1 MISGI
6 VLLEIELDTSEK
18 IATKILF
25 LVLRNSYETDQ
36 KRGLHHNSSIRIWV
50 FWQYKN
56 GSHPIERHGSYICKS
71 SRKLP
76 KLQTYP
82 QVIHRPRLNDRGAR
96 QPNSW
101 QTPSETPMI

>member
-36 KRGLHHNSSIRIWV
+36 KRGLHHNSSIR
-50 FWQYKN
+50 
-56 GSHPIERHGSYICKS
+56 
-71 SRKLP
+71 
-76 KLQTYP
+76 LQWHAIDTREP
-82 QVIHRPRLNDRGAR
+82 VVGAR
-96 QPNSW
+96 
-101 QTPSETPMI
+101 

>member
-36 KRGLHHNSSIRIWV
+36 KRGLHTTIR
-50 FWQYKN
+50 
-56 GSHPIERHGSYICKS
+56 
-71 SRKLP
+71 
-76 KLQTYP
+76 
-82 QVIHRPRLNDRGAR
+82 A
-96 QPNSW
+96 
-101 QTPSETPMI
+101 

>member
-36 KRGLHHNSSIRIWV
+36 KRGLHHNSSIRFV
-50 FWQYKN
+50 QLV
-56 GSHPIERHGSYICKS
+56 S
-71 SRKLP
+71 S
-76 KLQTYP
+76 
-82 QVIHRPRLNDRGAR
+82 
-96 QPNSW
+96 
-101 QTPSETPMI
+101 